1 MKILHVAPS
10 IERAYGGPTQSLAG
24 FIFAS
29 RTAGD
34 AVDVAAPLA
43 TASEIGNLEQSGA
56 RRVETFAGYGKGS
69 TASSPSLVSWV
80 RASARQYDVVHVH
93 GLFNFISTFAA
104 RAAIA
109 AGSPVVIRP
118 FGTLSR
124 YTFMHRRA
132 ALKRAW
138 FQRLEMPNL
147 MRAAAVHFTT
157 ATERDEA
164 EWNDLNLGE
173 RAHVVPPP
181 FMADDDTP
189 PRSRRKNPVPVALFL
204 GRLHPVK
211 NLEMLIDAWTDVAHA
226 VPDARLEVAGEGTP
240 AYSRALKA
248 RVRARG
254 LERSVE
260 FRGFLSGAEKKE
272 ALASAS
278 LLVLPSH
285 HENFGMVVIE
295 AVAAG
300 LPVVVSRHVQLQDFV
315 AGHDLGI
322 VSGDSPDSLAECL
335 KSALSDKELQS
346 RARTLGKSIV
356 SETFSP
362 GVIGKRLSAMY
373 LAAVNSHRDRLSG
386 N

>member
-24 FIFAS
+24 YIFAS
-29 RTAGD
+29 GTAGD
-34 AVDVAAPLA
+34 VVDVAAPLA
-43 TASEIGNLEQSGA
+43 TATEIGNIEQSGA

-80 RASARQYDVVHVH
+80 RSSARQYDVIHVH

-124 YTFMHRRA
+124 YTFTHRRG

-138 FQRLEMPNL
+138 FQRLELPNL

-173 RAHVVPPP
+173 RAHIVPPP
-181 FMADDDTP
+181 FMTDVETS
-189 PRSRRKNPVPVALFL
+189 RSRRKDPVPVVLFL

-211 NLEMLIDAWTDVAHA
+211 NLEMLIDAWTEVTHA
-226 VPDARLEVAGEGTP
+226 VPDARLEIAGEGTP
-240 AYSRALKA
+240 AYSRKLKA
-248 RVRARG
+248 RVRALG

-278 LLVLPSH
+278 LLALPSH

-295 AVAAG
+295 AIAAG
-300 LPVVVSRHVQLQDFV
+300 LPVVVSRHVQLQDFI
-315 AGHDLGI
+315 AEHDLGI
-322 VSGDSPDSLAECL
+322 VAGDSPDSLAECL
-335 KSALSDKELQS
+335 KSALSDKALQT
-346 RARTLGKSIV
+346 RTRSLGKSIV

-362 GVIGKRLSAMY
+362 EVIGKRLSAMY
-373 LAAVNSHRDRLSG
+373 LAAVSSHRDRLSG